1 VGLRRKGMASRRFPR
16 ARRRRRKLCEH
27 PFLTYAD
34 ALLLLY
40 ELADKKDP
48 RYGTAAARWHAKF
61 VLEASLPLGES
72 HMVMEMFCGV
82 TGARRQIVRRQL
94 LGAVERAGMTARDV
108 AA

>member
-1 VGLRRKGMASRRFPR
+1 V
-16 ARRRRRKLCEH
+16 
-27 PFLTYAD
+27 TYAD

-48 RYGTAAARWHAKF
+48 RYAAAAARWHAKF
-61 VLEASLPLGES
+61 VLEARLPLGEAS
-72 HMVMEMFCGV
+72 MVMEMLSGV

-94 LGAVERAGMTARDV
+94 LGAVERAGLTARDM